1 MRTTFTIATSLLATA
16 LIGCSSNKAAS
27 APAPVPAS
35 GNSAVARADSGSVA
49 SRDSAAL
56 VAAVMKGTAGAA
68 PASRRDRSVLSRQ
81 EILATNYTNAYDVI
95 LALRGNW
102 LRTRSAESFGKSSAV
117 QVYLDTQRLSGA
129 DELKSM
135 APTNIASIRF
145 FDPITASARWGMDHG
160 AGAIFIV
167 TAKP

>member
-1 MRTTFTIATSLLATA
+1 MRSSVTIATSLLATA
-16 LIGCSSNKAAS
+16 LIGCSSNKPAS
-27 APAPVPAS
+27 APSPVPAS
-35 GNSAVARADSGSVA
+35 GNAAVARADSGA

-56 VAAVMKGTAGAA
+56 VAAVMKGTAGAV

-102 LRTRSAESFGKSSAV
+102 LRTRAAESFGKSSAV